1 MKMYLK
7 WVFGVTI
14 AVFYSLSIP
23 QMISSNDWVTFAFG
37 VSLFLS
43 IVPVG
48 FYYGKWVSKHD

>member
-1 MKMYLK
+1 MYLK
-7 WVFGVTI
+7 WVFGVMI

-37 VSLFLS
+37 VMLLLS
-43 IVPVG
+43 VAPVG